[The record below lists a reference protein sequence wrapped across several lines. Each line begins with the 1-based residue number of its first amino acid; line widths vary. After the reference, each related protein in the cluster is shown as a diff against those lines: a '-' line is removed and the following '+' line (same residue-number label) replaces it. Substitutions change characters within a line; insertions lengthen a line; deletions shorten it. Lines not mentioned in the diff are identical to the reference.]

1 MPRTEAN
8 EPRQKP
14 VPRKPPEKPPSYSEP
29 VRVVLLADDET
40 PTAALIEK
48 RLRNVRQLHALD
60 FILRV
65 PELAGTELVPIAA
78 LLLST
83 DEDADLDSIIPLPL
97 QIRAAGTGT
106 FWVDLFLQIPAHL
119 PAQADL
125 QRWAEWL
132 KNAHAA
138 LVEIAAVCGIVR
150 AWLKKRAEKKAGA
163 AARRTEDAAGPI
175 GQIMKRIDEL
185 KGATEDQKEAI
196 RRALIRDLQAF
207 EPTALQKSMK
217 IPKNFP
223 VKLRKKK

>member
-1 MPRTEAN
+1 MPRTETN
-8 EPRQKP
+8 EPRKKP
-14 VPRKPPEKPPSYSEP
+14 APRKPPEKPPSYSEP

-48 RLRNVRQLHALD
+48 RLRNVRQLYALD

-65 PELAGTELVPIAA
+65 PELDGTELIPIAA

-83 DEDADLDSIIPLPL
+83 EEDADLDSIIPLPL

-119 PAQADL
+119 PTPADL

-138 LVEIAAVCGIVR
+138 LVEIAAVCGMVR
-150 AWLKKRAEKKAGA
+150 AWLKKRAEKKAASA
-163 AARRTEDAAGPI
+163 AKRTEDAASPI

-185 KGATEDQKEAI
+185 KGATEDQKEAL
-196 RRALIRDLQAF
+196 RRAVIRDLQTF
-207 EPTALQKSMK
+207 EPMALQRTIKV
-217 IPKNFP
+217 PKP
-223 VKLRKKK
+223 LRFKTRKT